1 LTFVKD
7 TIQAWVNSPAMQ
19 SGARSHAPKNDA
31 EVLLENARK
40 SFMLASKAPTSLD
53 IAHYA
58 AMGRGYLVLAH
69 QAAKIDATTPERS
82 FWDLP

>member
-1 LTFVKD
+1 MVKD
-7 TIQAWVNSPAMQ
+7 TTQAWVNSPAMQ
-19 SGARSHAPKNDA
+19 NAARSHAPKNDP

-40 SFMLASKAPTSLD
+40 SFMLASKAPTSVD
-53 IAHYA
+53 IARYA
-58 AMGRGYLVLAH
+58 AMGRDYLVLAH